1 MTGVLL
7 AAPHR
12 LPMTGMANVFCPIPP
27 PARNPNT
34 QPAGSSVRLAPRD
47 EHGSK
52 LWKSNLVIEKL
63 HDGYSDSLQA
73 G

>member
-7 AAPHR
+7 AAQPR
-12 LPMTGMANVFCPIPP
+12 LPIAGWANVFCPIPP

-34 QPAGSSVRLAPRD
+34 QPAGLPVRLAPRN

-52 LWKSNLVIEKL
+52 LWKSKSVIEKWQY
-63 HDGYSDSLQA
+63 GYLDILRA
-73 G
+73 E

>member
-7 AAPHR
+7 AALPR
-12 LPMTGMANVFCPIPP
+12 LPIAGRADAFCPIPP

-34 QPAGSSVRLAPRD
+34 QPAGLPVRLAPRD
-47 EHGSK
+47 ERESK
-52 LWKSNLVIEKL
+52 LELKSVIEKL

>member
-7 AAPHR
+7 AAQLR
-12 LPMTGMANVFCPIPP
+12 LPIAGWANVFCPIPP

-34 QPAGSSVRLAPRD
+34 QPAGLPVRLAPRN

-52 LWKSNLVIEKL
+52 LELKSVIENL

-73 G
+73 E

>member
-34 QPAGSSVRLAPRD
+34 QPAGLPVRLAPRD

-52 LWKSNLVIEKL
+52 LELKSVIENL
-63 HDGYSDSLQA
+63 LDGYSDSLQA

>member
-7 AAPHR
+7 AAQLR
-12 LPMTGMANVFCPIPP
+12 LPIAGWANVFCPIPP

-34 QPAGSSVRLAPRD
+34 QPAGLPVRLAPRD

-52 LWKSNLVIEKL
+52 LELKSVIEKL
-63 HDGYSDSLQA
+63 HDGYSSSLQA